1 MIVVNQELDV
11 SVKLFLYVF
20 VIVSVQKDTH
30 GQELFN
36 EVCQQLD
43 LIEKDYFG
51 LRFVDIE
58 KQRVS
63 ACCQS
68 SCCSVQQLLIALC
81 YVIICS
87 EKWTTR
93 YSIEKFGF

>member
-1 MIVVNQELDV
+1 
-11 SVKLFLYVF
+11 LFLYVF

-63 ACCQS
+63 ACC
-68 SCCSVQQLLIALC
+68 
-81 YVIICS
+81 
-87 EKWTTR
+87 
-93 YSIEKFGF
+93 